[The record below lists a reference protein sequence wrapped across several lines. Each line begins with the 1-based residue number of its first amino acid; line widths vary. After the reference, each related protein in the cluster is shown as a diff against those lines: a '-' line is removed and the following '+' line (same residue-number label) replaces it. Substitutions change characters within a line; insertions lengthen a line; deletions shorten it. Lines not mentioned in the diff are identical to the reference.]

1 MIQKSIENLT
11 QIDQGSNKEKKELD
25 FIALTFL
32 EALAWRSLTARSK
45 KKVQTRLIKSDQD
58 AMPRRLFYKK
68 GLYIV

>member
-11 QIDQGSNKEKKELD
+11 QIGQGSNKEKKELD

-58 AMPRRLFYKK
+58 AMPRRLF
-68 GLYIV
+68 